1 MKKIRNCILLLMLIN
16 IGCQSVDDVEKP
28 EHFLNKSEM
37 KNLIYDMVLLDAA
50 VSVNKRRLEELDIE
64 FLEFLSKKYNIESTD
79 LKQNILYYNLN
90 FDENTEIYTE
100 VKDSI
105 SKLEKVYDSIS
116 KVSDS
121 LEKVELK
128 KQDSIQKLKDSIEN
142 KEITKSAA
150 VFF

>member
-1 MKKIRNCILLLMLIN
+1 MKKFRNCILLLMLIN
-16 IGCQSVDDVEKP
+16 IGCQSVDEVKKP

-64 FLEFLSKKYNIESTD
+64 FLEFLSKKYNIDSTD

-121 LEKVELK
+121 LEKIELK

>member
-1 MKKIRNCILLLMLIN
+1 MLIN

>member
-64 FLEFLSKKYNIESTD
+64 FLEFLSKKYNIDSTD

>member
-1 MKKIRNCILLLMLIN
+1 MKKFRNCILLLMLIN

-64 FLEFLSKKYNIESTD
+64 FLEFLSKKYNIDSTD

-121 LEKVELK
+121 LEKIELK

>member
-1 MKKIRNCILLLMLIN
+1 MLIN
-16 IGCQSVDDVEKP
+16 IGCQSVDEVKKP

-64 FLEFLSKKYNIESTD
+64 FLEFLSKKYNIDSTN

-121 LEKVELK
+121 LEKIELK

>member
-1 MKKIRNCILLLMLIN
+1 MLIN

-64 FLEFLSKKYNIESTD
+64 FLEFLSKKYNIDSTD

-90 FDENTEIYTE
+90 FDENTEIYNE

>member
-1 MKKIRNCILLLMLIN
+1 MKKFRNCILLLMLIN

-64 FLEFLSKKYNIESTD
+64 FLEFLSKKYNIDSTD

>member
-1 MKKIRNCILLLMLIN
+1 MMLIN
-16 IGCQSVDDVEKP
+16 IGCQSVDEVKKP

-64 FLEFLSKKYNIESTD
+64 FLEFLSKKYNIDSTD

-121 LEKVELK
+121 LEKIELK

>member
-1 MKKIRNCILLLMLIN
+1 MKKIRNCILVLMLIN
-16 IGCQSVDDVEKP
+16 IGCQSVDEVKKP

-64 FLEFLSKKYNIESTD
+64 FLEFLSKKYNIDSTD

-121 LEKVELK
+121 LEKIELK
-128 KQDSIQKLKDSIEN
+128 KQDSIQKLKDSIESEKN
-142 KEITKSAA
+142 N
-150 VFF
+150 

>member
-28 EHFLNKSEM
+28 EHFLNKSEV

-64 FLEFLSKKYNIESTD
+64 FLEFLSKKYNIDSTD

>member
-1 MKKIRNCILLLMLIN
+1 MLIN
-16 IGCQSVDDVEKP
+16 IGCQSVDEVKKP

-64 FLEFLSKKYNIESTD
+64 FLEFLSKKYNIDSTD

-121 LEKVELK
+121 LEKIELK

>member
-1 MKKIRNCILLLMLIN
+1 MLIN
-16 IGCQSVDDVEKP
+16 IGCQSVDEVKKP

-64 FLEFLSKKYNIESTD
+64 FLEFLSKKYNIDSTD

-128 KQDSIQKLKDSIEN
+128 KQDSIQKLKDSIESEKN
-142 KEITKSAA
+142 N
-150 VFF
+150 

>member
-1 MKKIRNCILLLMLIN
+1 MKKFRNCILLLMLIN

-28 EHFLNKSEM
+28 ERFLNKSEM

-64 FLEFLSKKYNIESTD
+64 FLEFLSKKYNIDSTD

-121 LEKVELK
+121 LEKIELK

>member
-1 MKKIRNCILLLMLIN
+1 MLIN
-16 IGCQSVDDVEKP
+16 IGCQSVDEVKKP

-64 FLEFLSKKYNIESTD
+64 FLEFLSKKYNIDSTD

-121 LEKVELK
+121 LEKIELK
-128 KQDSIQKLKDSIEN
+128 KQDSIQKLKDSIESEKN
-142 KEITKSAA
+142 N
-150 VFF
+150 

>member
-1 MKKIRNCILLLMLIN
+1 MKKFKNCILLLMLIN
-16 IGCQSVDDVEKP
+16 IGCQSVDEVKKP

-64 FLEFLSKKYNIESTD
+64 FLEFLSKKYNIDSTD

-121 LEKVELK
+121 LEKIELK